1 MDSNFPRILSL
12 LRKEKGIS
20 QKQAAIK
27 LGVSQSLLSHY
38 EKGIRECGLLFVLK
52 AAEFY
57 EVSCDYLLGRS
68 PDRKGTII
76 TIDDLKDQ
84 QKENEEPNSKT
95 LKLIYKK
102 KILFCSLNILFDIL
116 NKAQNIKLV
125 DEVFSFLYLAVY
137 RIFRIIF
144 RINKRNK
151 NEMFVVKDSVANQF
165 AQAEMTKSEAKA
177 NILAEEINFKKSE
190 NLNNV
195 EITTDILEQKYPQ
208 NHNALLN
215 LVKHCEAIIK
225 N

>member
-20 QKQAAIK
+20 QKQAAVK

-57 EVSCDYLLGRS
+57 GVSCDYLLGRS
-68 PDRKGTII
+68 PDRKGTTI

-84 QKENEEPNSKT
+84 QKEKEEPNPKT
-95 LKLIYKK
+95 LKLVYKK

-116 NKAQNIKLV
+116 SKAENSKLV
-125 DEVFSFLYLAVY
+125 EEVFSFLYLAVY

-144 RINKRNK
+144 RITLSFCY
-151 NEMFVVKDSVANQF
+151 E
-165 AQAEMTKSEAKA
+165 
-177 NILAEEINFKKSE
+177 
-190 NLNNV
+190 
-195 EITTDILEQKYPQ
+195 
-208 NHNALLN
+208 
-215 LVKHCEAIIK
+215 
-225 N
+225 

>member
-20 QKQAAIK
+20 QKQAAVK

-57 EVSCDYLLGRS
+57 GVSCDYLLGRS
-68 PDRKGTII
+68 PDRKGTTI

-84 QKENEEPNSKT
+84 QKEKEEPNPKT
-95 LKLIYKK
+95 LKLVYKK

-116 NKAQNIKLV
+116 SKAENSKLV
-125 DEVFSFLYLAVY
+125 EEVFSFLYLAVY

-144 RINKRNK
+144 RINKKNR
-151 NEMFVVKDSVANQF
+151 NEMFVVRDSVANQF

-177 NILAEEINFKKSE
+177 NILAEELNFKKST
-190 NLNNV
+190 NLDNV

-225 N
+225 G